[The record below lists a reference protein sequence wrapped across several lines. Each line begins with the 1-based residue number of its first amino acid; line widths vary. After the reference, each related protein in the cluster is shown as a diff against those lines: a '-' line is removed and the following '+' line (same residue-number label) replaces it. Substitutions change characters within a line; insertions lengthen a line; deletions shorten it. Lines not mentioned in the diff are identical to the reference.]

1 MKRISVI
8 AILLFANMLT
18 NCLVVDA
25 TGLTNTYKGD
35 EAKRRIINA
44 AKSGDYL
51 TARAAFEAQGYTGSD
66 LTFMTLLDILLVSA
80 IDGAVI
86 NIDSSRYYKKGD
98 VHACEVQIALLGVQ
112 LDTDSFSTY
121 LISPACEL
129 KPDGEVIDENMGG
142 SNSRY
147 KKKKEYL

>member
-1 MKRISVI
+1 MKRISTITILLLMNI
-8 AILLFANMLT
+8 AI
-18 NCLVVDA
+18 NCLIVDA

-51 TARAAFEAQGYTGSD
+51 TAHAAFAAQGYTGSD
-66 LTFMTLLDILLVSA
+66 LELMTLVDILLASA

-121 LISPACEL
+121 LFSPACEL
-129 KPDGEVIDENMGG
+129 HPDGEIIDENMGG